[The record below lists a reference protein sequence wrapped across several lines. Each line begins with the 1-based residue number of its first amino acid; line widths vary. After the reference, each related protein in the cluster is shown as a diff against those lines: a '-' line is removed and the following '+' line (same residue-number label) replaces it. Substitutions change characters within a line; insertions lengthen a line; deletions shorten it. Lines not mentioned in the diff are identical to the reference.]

1 MAIEVRRRQLWDHH
15 CWFLMAKDRGVLRCG
30 GVTSK
35 AVIIALSMAMLVCS
49 MSGVR
54 PKVPGRKRGC
64 LLVVVLVG
72 TVSPS
77 GSSGMVE
84 SL

>member
-1 MAIEVRRRQLWDHH
+1 MGSSL
-15 CWFLMAKDRGVLRCG
+15 LVLDGKGPWCANIKRIWARIRCG

-35 AVIIALSMAMLVCS
+35 AVIIAHSMAMLVCS